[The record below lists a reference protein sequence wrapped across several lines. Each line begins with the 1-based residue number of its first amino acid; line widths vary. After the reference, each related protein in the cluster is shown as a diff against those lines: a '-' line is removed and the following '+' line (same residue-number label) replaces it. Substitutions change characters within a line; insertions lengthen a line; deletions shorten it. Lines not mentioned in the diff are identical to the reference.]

1 MSVVL
6 RAERLSALLEILAS
20 RRSID
25 VVAMAAEFGVSS
37 ATVRRDLQTLDEQGL
52 LVRTHGGAISSDL
65 DLELPVRFRG
75 SLRPTEKHRIAVA
88 GAALVHD
95 GAVVGLTGGTTT
107 TELARVLC
115 ERNGLTIVTNALN
128 IASELVLRS
137 SVRLVVVGGSARHAS
152 YELVGPSAELMLARY
167 HLDIAFIGTD
177 GITLSDG
184 CTTHEE
190 MEAQTD
196 RAFLDRSRRVVVVAD
211 SSKLGRSAFAR
222 ICDVS
227 EIDDLITDEQADD
240 DLLKE
245 LRAVGVAVTTC

>member
-1 MSVVL
+1 VL
-6 RAERLSALLEILAS
+6 RAERLSVLLETLAS

-25 VVAMAAEFGVSS
+25 VAAVAAEFGVSS
-37 ATVRRDLQTLDEQGL
+37 ATVRRDLRTLHDQGL
-52 LVRTHGGAISSDL
+52 LVRTHGGAVSSDL

-75 SLRPTEKHRIAVA
+75 SLRRTEKHRIAK
-88 GAALVHD
+88 AAADLVGD

-107 TELARVLC
+107 TEVARVLC
-115 ERNGLTIVTNALN
+115 DLNGLTIVTNALN

-137 SVRLVVVGGSARHAS
+137 NVRLVVIGGSARHAS

-167 HLDIAFIGTD
+167 HLDVSFIGTD
-177 GITLSDG
+177 GITLAGG

-196 RAFLDRSRRVVVVAD
+196 RAFLERSRRVVVVAD
-211 SSKLGRSAFAR
+211 SSKLGRSAFAQ

-227 EIDDLITDEQADD
+227 EIDDLITDDEADEE
-240 DLLKE
+240 LLKS
-245 LRAVGVAVTTC
+245 LSGAGVAVTTC